1 MTAERIM
8 TKHPFGKRGKNID
21 KKKYDTL
28 RNAILSALQKNDLTQ
43 TELFG
48 HLNKNLKGK
57 FSGNISWYGET
68 VKLDLEAKKMIERT
82 ASKPQKYRLKTKLTA
97 MKATEPTVYG
107 VNKIAQLFPNI
118 RKIKNKSLRE
128 KVAAVWSEA
137 ITTGCGG
144 KGWTFDELRAVK
156 FTLLA
161 GDINMTFV
169 EHLNSCARQ
178 CVAIAEVLKKSFRCG
193 IPIQRDHLI
202 AGSLLADVGKPL
214 EYDKDESGTVIQ
226 GKFGQQLRHP
236 FSGVALA
243 YKHGIPAEVLHIIAT
258 HSHEGDKVERSI
270 ESIIFHHADFV
281 DFDIAKLLG
290 KRASK
295 K

>member
-1 MTAERIM
+1 MA
-8 TKHPFGKRGKNID
+8 TK
-21 KKKYDTL
+21 T
-28 RNAILSALQKNDLTQ
+28 TQ
-43 TELFG
+43 
-48 HLNKNLKGK
+48 
-57 FSGNISWYGET
+57 
-68 VKLDLEAKKMIERT
+68 
-82 ASKPQKYRLKTKLTA
+82 PKT
-97 MKATEPTVYG
+97 YG
-107 VNKIAQLFPNI
+107 VKEIAKLFPSLM
-118 RKIKNKSLRE
+118 RIKQRSLRE

-144 KGWTFDELRAVK
+144 KGWTFAELRAVK

-161 GDINMTFV
+161 GDIDMKFV

-178 CVAIAEVLKKSFRCG
+178 CMAITDVLKKSFRCS
-193 IPIQRDHLI
+193 IPINRDHLI

-214 EYDKDESGTVIQ
+214 EYDKDGSGKVVQ

-243 YKHGIPAEVLHIIAT
+243 FKHGIPAEVMHMIAT

-281 DFDIAKLLG
+281 DFDIAKSLG
-290 KRASK
+290 KRAARK
-295 K
+295 